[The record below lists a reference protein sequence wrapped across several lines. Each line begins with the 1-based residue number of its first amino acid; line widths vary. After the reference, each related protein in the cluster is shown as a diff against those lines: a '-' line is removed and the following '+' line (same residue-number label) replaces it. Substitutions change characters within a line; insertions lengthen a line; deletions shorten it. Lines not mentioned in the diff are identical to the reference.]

1 MTAFDPFQK
10 LLWIDV

>member
-1 MTAFDPFQK
+1 MIAFDPFQK